1 MVNMTGN
8 ETREHIIETGA
19 ELILRNGF
27 RATGI
32 NTVLEEAGVPKGSFY
47 YYFKSKNDF
56 GLAVI
61 DAYAESYRERLDAT
75 LGDHSRT
82 PLARI
87 RLYLEAAAG
96 DVEESDYSKGCLIG
110 NLGQELAAQN
120 DAFRERLNNV
130 FAAWEERFRDCIADG
145 QQQGEVAPDIDPT
158 EAASLLLSGWQG
170 ALLRAKL
177 TRSSEPLTHFR
188 NLLFSRV
195 LQP

>member
-1 MVNMTGN
+1 MRMTGN

-19 ELILRNGF
+19 ELIQRNGF

-32 NTVLEEAGVPKGSFY
+32 NRVLDESGVPKGSFY

-61 DAYAESYRERLDAT
+61 DTYADAYRQRLDAT
-75 LGDHSRT
+75 LGDESRT
-82 PLARI
+82 PLERI
-87 RLYLEAAAG
+87 QLYLERGAADA
-96 DVEESDYSKGCLIG
+96 VESDYSKGCLIG

-130 FAAWEERFRDCIADG
+130 FACWERRFRDCIA
-145 QQQGEVAPDIDPT
+145 QAQEHGEVAAEIDPA

-170 ALLRAKL
+170 ALLRSKL
-177 TRSSEPLTHFR
+177 MRSSEPLSHFQT
-188 NLLFSRV
+188 LLFSR
-195 LQP
+195 LLRS

>member
-1 MVNMTGN
+1 MTGN
-8 ETREHIIETGA
+8 ETREHIIQSGA

-32 NTVLEEAGVPKGSFY
+32 NTVLDEAGVPKGSFY

-75 LGDHSRT
+75 LGDDTRT
-82 PLARI
+82 PLERI
-87 RLYLEAAAG
+87 RLYLDTAAG
-96 DVEESDYSKGCLIG
+96 DVAASDYSKGCLIG

-120 DAFRERLNNV
+120 DAFRERLNDV
-130 FAAWEERFRDCIADG
+130 FAAWEQRFRDCIAEG
-145 QQQGEVAPDIDPT
+145 QQQGEVASELDPR

-170 ALLRAKL
+170 ALLRSKL

>member
-1 MVNMTGN
+1 MTGN
-8 ETREHIIETGA
+8 ETREHIIQTGA

-32 NTVLEEAGVPKGSFY
+32 NTVLDESGVPKGSFY
-47 YYFKSKNDF
+47 YYFRSKNDF

-61 DAYAESYRERLDAT
+61 DAYAEGYRDRLDAT
-75 LGDHSRT
+75 LGDHRRT
-82 PLARI
+82 PLERI
-87 RLYLEAAAG
+87 RLYLDTAAG
-96 DVEESDYSKGCLIG
+96 DVAESDYSKGCLIG

-120 DAFRERLNNV
+120 DAFRERLNDV
-130 FAAWEERFRDCIADG
+130 FANWERRFRDCIAEG
-145 QQQGEVAPDIDPT
+145 QQQGEVSSEVDAT

-170 ALLRAKL
+170 ALLRSKL